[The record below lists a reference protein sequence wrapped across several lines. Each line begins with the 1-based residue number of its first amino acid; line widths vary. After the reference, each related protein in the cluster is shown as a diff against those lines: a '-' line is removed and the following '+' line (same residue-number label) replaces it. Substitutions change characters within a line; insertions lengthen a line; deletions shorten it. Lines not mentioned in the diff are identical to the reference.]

1 MFGDTESMESKLPIR
16 RQEDQLK
23 DNVGTMQV
31 EVSQIAL
38 PIYNHKFY

>member
-23 DNVGTMQV
+23 DTMQI